1 MQTLDTVSEG
11 EIVRVIKVMGGMR
24 IAQRLLEWGLVPD
37 ALVQVVF
44 NNKHGPIIIKANDAT
59 IAIGRGTAKKI
70 LVEKVSMNG

>member
-11 EIVRVIKVMGGMR
+11 ETVRVVKVMGGMK

-44 NNKHGPIIIKANDAT
+44 NNKHGPIIIKVNDVT
-59 IAIGRGTAKKI
+59 IAIGRGIAKKI
-70 LVEKVSMNG
+70 LVDKVGMNG